1 MNLSEMW
8 HKVAEAE
15 QREIELNRHLG
26 YPDDYQRGSLSV
38 SIKWSDL
45 KALLD
50 EVEAARSAGRAMRSD
65 ITGKGDGVMSPPAA
79 FSG

>member
-15 QREIELNRHLG
+15 QREIELNQHLG

-50 EVEAARSAGRAMRSD
+50 VVEAAR
-65 ITGKGDGVMSPPAA
+65 
-79 FSG
+79 